1 MIHITHARIVSD
13 IPTFGVSLNILVRDE
28 QLNDTR
34 KYIREIYQ
42 AKQVHLTYE
51 QYEPI
56 RNIP

>member
-13 IPTFGVSLNILVRDE
+13 VPTFGVALNILVRDE

-51 QYEPI
+51 QYEPV

>member
-13 IPTFGVSLNILVRDE
+13 VPTFGVSLNILIRDE
-28 QLNDTR
+28 QLNDLR

-51 QYEPI
+51 KYDTVK
-56 RNIP
+56 NIP